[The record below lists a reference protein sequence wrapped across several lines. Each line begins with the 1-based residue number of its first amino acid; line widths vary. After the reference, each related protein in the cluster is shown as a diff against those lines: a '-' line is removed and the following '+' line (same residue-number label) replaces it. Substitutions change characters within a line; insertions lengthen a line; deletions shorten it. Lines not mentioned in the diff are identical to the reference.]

1 MLKTPQSWGF
11 FMLGFRSIV
20 TVLIFSSFFIYGL
33 FLSKDQKNYFKV
45 ESEFILNKI
54 PAITYDFVNHS
65 IVSGEKGS
73 YFHFW
78 ATWCGP
84 CEKELPE
91 FINFIESLDG
101 LVKGNLVASK
111 DDPKKVVRYL
121 KKYNLSDKFNII
133 HDPEGL
139 LLKNFGSL
147 RVPETFL
154 FDLEGYFLKKFVGP
168 QDWGNSFFL
177 QNTKF
182 LIK

>member
-1 MLKTPQSWGF
+1 MF
-11 FMLGFRSIV
+11 GFRSIV

-33 FLSKDQKNYFKV
+33 YLSSDQKNYFKI
-45 ESEFILNKI
+45 ENEFILNKI
-54 PAITYDFVNHS
+54 PKVTYDFIDPKRVP
-65 IVSGEKGS
+65 GEKGS

-91 FINFIESLDG
+91 FIDFIESLDG
-101 LVKGNLVASK
+101 LVIGNLVASK
-111 DDPKKVVRYL
+111 DDPKKVLRYL
-121 KKYNLSDKFNII
+121 EKYNLSDKFNII
-133 HDPEGL
+133 HDPEGI

-154 FDLEGYFLKKFVGP
+154 FDSRGSFLKKFVGP
-168 QDWGNSFFL
+168 QDWSNRFFL
-177 QNTKF
+177 ENTKF